1 MSKANLLQSLC
12 VCCLCMAVTGLAA
25 ADGPCEEGP
34 NGKVTICHV
43 PPGNPDNAHTIS
55 VSPNAADA
63 HLRHGDYCGPC
74 ESGMC
79 EDDDDCGQGQICVD
93 GECVAP
99 PGCESDEDCPEGQI
113 CIDGECVAPPGCE
126 SDDDCPEGQICVDG
140 ECVTPPGCDSDA
152 DCPEGEICIDG
163 ECVPPGECQTDADCD
178 DGNACTTDVCDP
190 GVSCLHIAID
200 SCVDGDPCTVDHCDP
215 EIGCVFEPLDCEDG
229 DACTINECVDGDCT
243 TAVIDCP
250 EGQVCEDGECVSIL
264 DEVVL
269 LLDIKPRRCPNGIRR
284 GTNAT
289 VWVALLGTDDVAVAD
304 VDLGSLELQRIDGIG
319 EAIAP
324 THKSYKDLTS
334 PFAGELCGCHKSG
347 KDGTVDLK
355 MKFKTRDLVRVL
367 ALDDL
372 ARGSIVELVLTGT
385 LEDGTPL
392 SAIDCIRI
400 VR

>member
-1 MSKANLLQSLC
+1 MSKANSLLSLYA
-12 VCCLCMAVTGLAA
+12 CCLCMAVTGFAA

-43 PPGNPDNAHTIS
+43 PPGNPGNAHTIS

-63 HLRHGDYCGPC
+63 HLGHGDYCGPC
-74 ESGMC
+74 ETGMC
-79 EDDDDCGQGQICVD
+79 EDDDDCGQGQICVA
-93 GECVAP
+93 GGCVTP
-99 PGCESDEDCPEGQI
+99 PGCEADEDCPG
-113 CIDGECVAPPGCE
+113 GG
-126 SDDDCPEGQICVDG
+126 ICVDG
-140 ECVTPPGCDSDA
+140 ECVPPG
-152 DCPEGEICIDG
+152 G
-163 ECVPPGECQTDADCD
+163 CQSDADCD
-178 DGNACTTDVCDP
+178 DDDACTTDVCDP
-190 GVSCLHIAID
+190 GVSCLHVPID
-200 SCVDGDPCTVDHCDP
+200 SCVDGDPCTVDSCDP

-243 TAVIDCP
+243 TVFIDCP

-289 VWVALLGTDDVAVAD
+289 VWVALLGTDDVTVAD

-319 EAIAP
+319 GAIAP